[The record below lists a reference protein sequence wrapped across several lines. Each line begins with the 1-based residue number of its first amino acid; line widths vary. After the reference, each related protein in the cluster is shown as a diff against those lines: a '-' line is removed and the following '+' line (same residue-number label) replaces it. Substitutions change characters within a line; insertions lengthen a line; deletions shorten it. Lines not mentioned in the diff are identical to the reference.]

1 VKKSYLFAAVSIFF
15 WSTTATATKLLLSS
29 FTALQILSV
38 TSPVAFLFLLVLCAV
53 KGEFEELRCMKLR
66 EILLTL
72 GVGALGTFFYNFLLY
87 QAIGMMA
94 ASQAFII
101 NYLWP
106 LMTVLFAVPILKEK
120 MTLRKALALCLAF
133 SGVIVVTSGGAF
145 SSFSK
150 DSLKG
155 SVICISAA
163 VVYGLFSALTKRS
176 SVSRYLAMMLA
187 YGIAVAPVV
196 WTASR
201 IAVLVF
207 MIIGGTILFG
217 VIFIL
222 HAAMCFFTI
231 EGIEWMNV
239 FTYGAREYGSYP
251 ADVYGKA
258 VLKFCT
264 YAIPYALI
272 QYYPMLYLLGRTD
285 HFAYGLAPIA
295 AAWFALPCIALW
307 KYGVSKYKS
316 TGS

>member
-187 YGIAVAPVV
+187 YGAASVLAFTAVALEGDFFLPTLPEMGGLLYMGICTCAVAFTTWALALKTGDTTKISCLAYLTPFLSFL
-196 WTASR
+196 WTML
-201 IAVLVF
+201 VLGEPF
-207 MIIGGTILFG
+207 RGT
-217 VIFIL
+217 
-222 HAAMCFFTI
+222 
-231 EGIEWMNV
+231 
-239 FTYGAREYGSYP
+239 S
-251 ADVYGKA
+251 
-258 VLKFCT
+258 
-264 YAIPYALI
+264 
-272 QYYPMLYLLGRTD
+272 LLGL
-285 HFAYGLAPIA
+285 GLIVGGILAVM
-295 AAWFALPCIALW
+295 W
-307 KYGVSKYKS
+307 KDLKKS
-316 TGS
+316 P